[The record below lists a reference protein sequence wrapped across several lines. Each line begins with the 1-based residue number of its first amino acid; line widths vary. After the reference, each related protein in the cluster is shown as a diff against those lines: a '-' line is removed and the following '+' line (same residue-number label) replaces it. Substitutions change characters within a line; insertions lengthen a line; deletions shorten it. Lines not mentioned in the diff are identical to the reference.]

1 MCCKSNHLTNTPH
14 LLQQRH
20 KISSFHNDEMYING
34 FPFYPSQGQ
43 MTEAIKYLEKVVNIA
58 RNNFQSLDVIRACT
72 MLGDIYNEKVS
83 CVSLFLWKSLQ
94 SWKSLLTFCWLS
106 HQSVWKMAAIA
117 GCGTDTGKGRTRN
130 SSFLLIWGG
139 TPHISDHCHS
149 VFKVTECREQGKDLN
164 TKALCDNY

>member
-43 MTEAIKYLEKVVNIA
+43 MTEAIKYLEKVVKIA

-83 CVSLFLWKSLQ
+83 CMSLFCGKACRVGNLFSLYACC
-94 SWKSLLTFCWLS
+94 LTSQCGKWL
-106 HQSVWKMAAIA
+106 QLQDVAQ
-117 GCGTDTGKGRTRN
+117 TRARAELETPL
-130 SSFLLIWGG
+130 SFSFGGG
-139 TPHISDHCHS
+139 TPHQRPLPFSI
-149 VFKVTECREQGKDLN
+149 QGD
-164 TKALCDNY
+164 

>member
-20 KISSFHNDEMYING
+20 KISSFHNDEMYIND

-43 MTEAIKYLEKVVNIA
+43 MTEAIKYLEKVVKIA

-83 CVSLFLWKSLQ
+83 CMSLFCGKACRVGNLFSLYACC
-94 SWKSLLTFCWLS
+94 LTGQCGKWL
-106 HQSVWKMAAIA
+106 QLQDVAQ
-117 GCGTDTGKGRTRN
+117 TRARAELETPL
-130 SSFLLIWGG
+130 SFSFGG
-139 TPHISDHCHS
+139 GHPTSATTAVQYS
-149 VFKVTECREQGKDLN
+149 R
-164 TKALCDNY
+164 